1 MQQLERAVLRPLE
14 ERDLDRIAGWDSDS
28 ELAHMMG
35 GVPISIEESRG
46 RYLKMLND
54 RNSLVMAIV
63 DHSGWLIGDIE
74 LTEIAWRSGDAELS
88 IKIGDPAYRDR
99 GIGECAVRE
108 MLFIAFERLGLRRV
122 YLRVCS
128 DNLRAV
134 RCYKKCGFRREGV
147 VKRRLGPDDQVRV
160 VTLMTI
166 LRSDFMN
173 MQAVS

>member
-63 DHSGWLIGDIE
+63 DHSGRLIGDIE

-88 IKIGDPAYRDR
+88 IKIGDPAYR
-99 GIGECAVRE
+99 
-108 MLFIAFERLGLRRV
+108 
-122 YLRVCS
+122 
-128 DNLRAV
+128 
-134 RCYKKCGFRREGV
+134 
-147 VKRRLGPDDQVRV
+147 
-160 VTLMTI
+160 
-166 LRSDFMN
+166 
-173 MQAVS
+173 